1 MYLWFQGF
9 HTKDSVLLIG
19 MRTMDLMSIL
29 ILWNKHF
36 ILVTYDFI
44 TSFFLFNCDG
54 FFFIIELDDCSI
66 ILFAIDV

>member
-1 MYLWFQGF
+1 MCPWFPAF
-9 HTKDSVLLIG
+9 HTMDSVLLIV
-19 MRTMDLMSIL
+19 MKTMGLSSIL

-54 FFFIIELDDCSI
+54 FFFIIEFYDGSI
-66 ILFAIDV
+66 IFLTIDV